1 MKPKIKEIV
10 YNLAQLMFLLAT
22 QPIKILEWGRGTGK
36 STILAKAIIDFVTQL
51 PRSTGVMVAETYA
64 QIKTRTLPSTI
75 SGLEQHGLIKDL
87 HYFVGKRPP
96 ASWGWPEP
104 YEPPLDYS
112 QAIIFWNGT
121 VMLFQSQDGG
131 AVSGRGL
138 NVDWIIGDESARLS
152 EEKFYTDTLLT
163 NRGGLYKKA
172 EYPDDTWVYYKDVSI
187 HHGVV
192 LASSTPVTVAGRW
205 FLKFEQQAIME
216 PHKVVFIRASAE
228 VNRHNLGD
236 DYFELAEAT
245 MPGFLYDAE
254 VRNIR
259 ITQIEDGFY
268 PLLNEQKH
276 TYINFNNDYFHT
288 LKLDDATDCRGDADL
303 IKDKPLIAGIDWGA
317 NINCMVVSQHIGNEL
332 RFLKNLY
339 VKFPKIIND
348 LIAEFVRYYQ
358 HHQNKVLFLWYDA
371 TGNNRQANASL
382 TYAQEVKQQLEQHG
396 WRVQLMTESRKNESH
411 LTKYQL
417 WNKILGETS
426 SLPIVRFNRYNCQEL
441 WISMT
446 NAPASQGHNE
456 AIRKNKASERNKNL
470 QQEHAT
476 HFSDAADVI
485 IVGMFASNLQ
495 NSSSSPLP
503 SHTSVR

>member
-1 MKPKIKEIV
+1 MKPIIKEIV
-10 YNLAQLMFLLAT
+10 YNLAQLMFLLAK

-36 STILAKAIIDFVTQL
+36 STILAKAIIDFVTEL

-75 SGLEQHGLIKDL
+75 SGLEQHGIYKDI

-96 ASWGWPEP
+96 ASWNWPEP

-112 QAIIFWNGT
+112 QSIIFWNGT

-138 NVDWIIGDESARLS
+138 NVDWVVGDESARLN

-163 NRGGLYKKA
+163 NRGGLFKKA
-172 EYPDDTWVYYKDVSI
+172 EYPDGTWKYYKDIPI

-192 LASSTPVTVAGRW
+192 LASSTPVTIAGRW
-205 FLKFEQQAIME
+205 FLNFEEQAIMQ
-216 PHKVVFIRASAE
+216 PNKVAFIRASAE

-236 DYFELAEAT
+236 DYFELAKST
-245 MPGFLYDAE
+245 MPEFLYDAE

-259 ITQIEDGFY
+259 ITQVDDGFY
-268 PLLNEQKH
+268 PLLRELQH
-276 TYINFNNDYFHT
+276 TYVNFNNDYFHS
-288 LKLDDATDCRGDADL
+288 LNLNDKTDCRGDADL
-303 IKDKPLIAGIDWGA
+303 IADKPLIAGIDWGA
-317 NINCMVVSQHIGNEL
+317 NINCMVVCQHIGNEL
-332 RFLKNLY
+332 RFIKNIY
-339 VKFPKIIND
+339 VKFPRIIND
-348 LIAEFVRYYQ
+348 LINDFVGYYQ
-358 HHQNKVLFLWYDA
+358 NHPTKVLYLWYDA

-382 TYAQEVKQQLEQHG
+382 TYAQEVQRLLEQQG
-396 WRVQLMTESRKNESH
+396 WVVNLMTEARRNESH

-417 WNKILGETS
+417 WNKLLGES
-426 SLPIVRFNRYNCQEL
+426 SGLPVIRFNKYNCQEL

-470 QQEHAT
+470 AQEHAT

-485 IVGMFASNLQ
+485 VVGMFGSNLHGY
-495 NSSSSPLP
+495 SSSNIPT
-503 SHTSVR
+503 HTSMR